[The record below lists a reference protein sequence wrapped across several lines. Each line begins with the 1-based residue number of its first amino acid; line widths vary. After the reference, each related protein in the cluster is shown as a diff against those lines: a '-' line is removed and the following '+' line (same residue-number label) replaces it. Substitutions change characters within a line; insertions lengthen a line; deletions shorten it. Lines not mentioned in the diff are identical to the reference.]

1 MTTDVHTK
9 LAKIAG
15 EIGPINK
22 DEQNKEQGFKFRS
35 IEAITDKARPLLA
48 KEGISVMPRVLSREY
63 SEITARSGARG
74 FRCIA
79 EVEYTFTAGSDGS
92 TAVASMIGEAV
103 DYGDKS
109 TSKAVQMAY
118 KYVLTQVLAIGSGDD
133 PDSLSPE
140 AGHVE
145 TVAPPFD
152 AAAYTRDAMAMFGE
166 WSDKERADSFKKHS
180 QALLGGKPVTPE
192 EVRKVIEAVAA
203 DYYAAF
209 PGDTSAPF

>member
-48 KEGISVMPRVLSREY
+48 KEGISVMPWVLSREY

-79 EVEYTFTAGSDGS
+79 EVQYTFTAGSDGS

-109 TSKAVQMAY
+109 TSKAAQMAY
-118 KYVLTQVLAIGSGDD
+118 KYALTQVLQIGSGDD
-133 PDSLSPE
+133 PDSHSPE

-145 TVAPPFD
+145 AVAPPFD
-152 AAAYTRDAMAMFGE
+152 AAAYTKDAMAIFGE
-166 WSDKERADSFKKHS
+166 WSDKERADAFKKHS
-180 QALLGGKPVTPE
+180 SELLGGRPVTAL
-192 EVRKVIEAVAA
+192 EVQEVIVAVSKE
-203 DYYAAF
+203 YYEAF
-209 PGDTSAPF
+209 PVTAPF